1 VSKQWASALQQE
13 WACQYKFENSL
24 QVKHSVNPST
34 EPLAEANSQV
44 FFIKHIAKPLID
56 MTTLAVPG
64 MFIEL
69 SLYIDV
75 FESSFSSELK
85 RYSHHCAENLFEW
98 EQILEEQK
106 KAVAADSV
114 SVIPSAAEFSAL
126 SCSPSPS
133 PSSSSLSPLSSPTSN
148 TMVTNTPL
156 SGCASPRRSYM
167 IPVPLSTTTSGS
179 LSYTSSL
186 LSSGPSRMVDLPD
199 NDYSTAF
206 RLTLPRGGSCTSP
219 TPVTPGSMMMMSMVN
234 HRSRIDD
241 GMMSFGSGTFNAAG
255 ASGAGVM
262 LPSESRTAIGGGGG
276 GDGSSLLSCSCS
288 SPCSPCH
295 CAVNPPPRSRSPIGQ
310 SDSEVRIKID
320 EYRFPPTSSNS
331 ILSPLSPAPALDPL
345 SSTVAGS
352 TVSMPCC
359 VHQTWS
365 GTSSVSP
372 TDSGSWI
379 SEEEVVNAPPR
390 SHHQTD
396 KLVGGDID
404 NNDDDVSRAV
414 AEEEER
420 EEGHDGDGDEYELNL
435 QARRVDFHNA
445 VSLGLGASSLKRKQS
460 RNVLRSLPF
469 GYSPSPTPPPPH
481 STYAATTTTT
491 SSIGGG
497 GGECSIDD
505 SEQNM
510 TMNTNTNTNNNLS
523 SVDSQGRPFNVL
535 RQHNLKRAS
544 WCSGES
550 WDFDMLEFQVKSR
563 EEAKETIEGWTRGR
577 WGSARFL
584 QVPFS
589 VCEGEVN
596 FSSSSSLPPGDVE
609 TDGERG
615 LESVGNEGEEN
626 GCEGRRDVGDG
637 GGIESSAALFP
648 LQLSSSESGPCTPP
662 KQVGSFYDRSGSLT
676 PKAKPPPP
684 AESHLKPC
692 ETEGQKRKRQEK
704 ERQKLIDELI
714 RDEEKEKRKVMK
726 RAASMNSL
734 NVNEKDTRS
743 KSRTKKKGKGRK

>member
-1 VSKQWASALQQE
+1 
-13 WACQYKFENSL
+13 
-24 QVKHSVNPST
+24 
-34 EPLAEANSQV
+34 
-44 FFIKHIAKPLID
+44 
-56 MTTLAVPG
+56 
-64 MFIEL
+64 
-69 SLYIDV
+69 
-75 FESSFSSELK
+75 
-85 RYSHHCAENLFEW
+85 
-98 EQILEEQK
+98 
-106 KAVAADSV
+106 
-114 SVIPSAAEFSAL
+114 
-126 SCSPSPS
+126 
-133 PSSSSLSPLSSPTSN
+133 
-148 TMVTNTPL
+148 
-156 SGCASPRRSYM
+156 
-167 IPVPLSTTTSGS
+167 
-179 LSYTSSL
+179 
-186 LSSGPSRMVDLPD
+186 MVDLPD

-241 GMMSFGSGTFNAAG
+241 GMMSFRSGTFNAAG

-276 GDGSSLLSCSCS
+276 GGGDGDGSSLLSCSCS

-365 GTSSVSP
+365 STSSVSP

-379 SEEEVVNAPPR
+379 SEEEEVVNAPPR

-396 KLVGGDID
+396 KLVGDDVD

-414 AEEEER
+414 VEEEER

-469 GYSPSPTPPPPH
+469 GYSPSPTPPPH

-491 SSIGGG
+491 SSIGGGG

-550 WDFDMLEFQVKSR
+550 WDFDMLEFQIKSR

-609 TDGERG
+609 TDKERG

-648 LQLSSSESGPCTPP
+648 LQFSSSESGPCTPP

-676 PKAKPPPP
+676 PKAKPPPPP